1 MFVQHHNF
9 GTESLIRCGQRWTPH
24 NSGDHIHQFFELEM
38 VFSGEIEVTL
48 NGKTVTARAGDI
60 AIIPAF
66 GMHSFHTPE
75 SIQMLICVFSSA
87 FLSGAYSDA
96 KLLQPRQT
104 HVFRPSEALWNYLV
118 ESGFSKMIGTFI
130 YDKAKDENEFVKYS
144 SIFHIIFAEYFAA
157 VPPSDT
163 ASYDGALPK
172 VLSYMSAHFT
182 ENISLKSV
190 GAAIGYSPKYISN
203 CLSAM
208 SDISFRGLLNS
219 MRIERAKEMLRST
232 DASNYEIAMASGFNS
247 ECSFHRVFKASEHC
261 TPGEYREKSKT
272 Q

>member
-24 NSGDHIHQFFELEM
+24 NCGDHLHQFFELEM

-48 NGKTVTARAGDI
+48 HGKTVTARAGDI

-66 GMHSFHTPE
+66 GIHSFHTPE
-75 SIQMLICVFSSA
+75 SIKMLICVFSSA

-118 ESGFSKMIGTFI
+118 DTGFSKMLGTFI
-130 YDKAKDENEFVKYS
+130 YDKEKDENEFVKYS
-144 SIFHIIFAEYFAA
+144 SIFHSIFAEYFAA

-163 ASYDGALPK
+163 VSYDGALTK

-203 CLSAM
+203 CLFAM
-208 SDISFRGLLNS
+208 PNISFRGLLNS

-261 TPGEYREKSKT
+261 TPGEYSEKFKP